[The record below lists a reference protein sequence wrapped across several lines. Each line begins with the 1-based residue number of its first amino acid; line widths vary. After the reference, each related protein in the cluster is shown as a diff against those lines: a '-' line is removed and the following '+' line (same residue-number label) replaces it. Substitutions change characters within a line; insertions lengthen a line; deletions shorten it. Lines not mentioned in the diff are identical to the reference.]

1 MLLLSLALKSDMVF
15 MKQGHEAGTAVNVNS
30 DHDDRILFDVCC
42 ILTCNLWAKPTSR
55 VEVYIAQLNA
65 FKKVN
70 IAQWHGSVQGIYS
83 RRRN

>member
-15 MKQGHEAGTAVNVNS
+15 MKQGHEARTAVNVN
-30 DHDDRILFDVCC
+30 FDVCC